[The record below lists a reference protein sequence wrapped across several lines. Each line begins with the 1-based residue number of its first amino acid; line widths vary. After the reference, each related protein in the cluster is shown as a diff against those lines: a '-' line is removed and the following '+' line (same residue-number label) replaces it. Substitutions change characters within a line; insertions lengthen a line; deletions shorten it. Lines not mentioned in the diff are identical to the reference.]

1 MAFDLDHLPENLSAA
16 LASPLYAA
24 LTTLRPRGAPHVV
37 CVCMMYDAA
46 EHLARVIARRGA
58 VKLAN
63 LKADPRAT
71 LYMADA
77 EGRWASFEG
86 RGRVFEDRERV
97 ADAVRCHRE
106 RYNKN
111 TSVSP
116 DFVAIEIQVERIIGE
131 WWAPG

>member
-1 MAFDLDHLPENLSAA
+1 
-16 LASPLYAA
+16 
-24 LTTLRPRGAPHVV
+24 
-37 CVCMMYDAA
+37 MMYDAA
-46 EHLARVIARRGA
+46 ERLARIIAKRGA
-58 VKLAN
+58 VKVAN

-71 LYMADA
+71 LYMADG

-97 ADAVRCHRE
+97 AEAVRRHRE

-131 WWAPG
+131 WWASG

>member
-1 MAFDLDHLPENLSAA
+1 MNAHTCSAV
-16 LASPLYAA
+16 LASA
-24 LTTLRPRGAPHVV
+24 LTTLRPDGTPHVV
-37 CVCMMYDAA
+37 CVCMMYDPV
-46 EHLARVIARRGA
+46 ERMARVIARRGS

-63 LKADPRAT
+63 LKTNPRAS
-71 LYMADA
+71 LFMADG

-97 ADAVRCHRE
+97 AEAVRRHRE

-131 WWAPG
+131 WWVSG